1 MSEFRRNKKYTDTE
15 KQEIIAYAQK
25 HGIQTV
31 KEKFNVWPE
40 NVRYWLAS
48 KKVKQEI
55 SEKGKERHQKT
66 KLDKEVQKRNKEY
79 REYRKL
85 QGITPKKWKEWYEG
99 LTAEARV
106 KLNENVKQHRHDNR
120 AHYLIKSKSR
130 YLEDKTKGVFRRKY
144 NEDPLYKLRCNI
156 REHVRQAVKYSDVS
170 LTHPSIKYLGCSIE
184 EFRVHI
190 ESQFVEGM
198 TWDNHGRGDHCWHL
212 DHIKPLAM
220 LKEVSNM
227 DLLKEICHH
236 SNYQPL
242 WERDN
247 LSKQAKYEV

>member
-106 KLNENVKQHRHDNR
+106 KLNENVKQHRHDNM
-120 AHYLIKSKSR
+120 AHYMEKAKNR
-130 YLEDKTKGVFRRKY
+130 YLEDKKNGVFRKKY
-144 NEDPLYKLRCNI
+144 NEDPLQEL
-156 REHVRQAVKYSDVS
+156 V
-170 LTHPSIKYLGCSIE
+170 
-184 EFRVHI
+184 
-190 ESQFVEGM
+190 
-198 TWDNHGRGDHCWHL
+198 
-212 DHIKPLAM
+212 
-220 LKEVSNM
+220 
-227 DLLKEICHH
+227 
-236 SNYQPL
+236 
-242 WERDN
+242 
-247 LSKQAKYEV
+247 